1 MKPRTEISMQLYEM
15 MLERGYPE
23 NLCELV
29 TRNLNTDYTAT
40 RMIAY
45 LSHYSYL
52 PDIEV
57 VDEMLAILSD
67 RNAIIQKKEA
77 EAALNAFMKSVEEA
91 LVSGDKVQL
100 VGFGTFETRERA
112 AREGRNPRTKEPL
125 TIPASTV
132 PVFKAGKELKEK
144 VNK

>member
-77 EAALNAFMKSVEEA
+77 EAAQAMMNEIYR
-91 LVSGDKVQL
+91 
-100 VGFGTFETRERA
+100 FGLDIE
-112 AREGRNPRTKEPL
+112 
-125 TIPASTV
+125 
-132 PVFKAGKELKEK
+132 
-144 VNK
+144 